1 MVDRL
6 IGVWR
11 QCAAGESESLVEVD
25 AGAEGE
31 DACGDAGEQSG
42 GVRAPCCSRWEL
54 VFEGVDARF
63 DPLPDPAD
71 RRLGSTLATS
81 AGPRSLSP
89 AWTLSHNA
97 CKRSVRNR
105 EP

>member
-1 MVDRL
+1 MRAVMRV
-6 IGVWR
+6 GSP
-11 QCAAGESESLVEVD
+11 A
-25 AGAEGE
+25 
-31 DACGDAGEQSG
+31 

-54 VFEGVDARF
+54 VFEGVDDRF

-81 AGPRSLSP
+81 AGPTSLSP

-97 CKRSVRNR
+97 CKRSVRNPR
-105 EP
+105 ALNDPHHNRSTGDAIQYP